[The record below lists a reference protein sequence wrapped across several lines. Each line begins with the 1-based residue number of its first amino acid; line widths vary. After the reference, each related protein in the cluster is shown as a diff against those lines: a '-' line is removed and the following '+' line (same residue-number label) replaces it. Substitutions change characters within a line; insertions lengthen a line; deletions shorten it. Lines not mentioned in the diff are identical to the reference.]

1 MFDCYYII
9 ISITVL
15 VIETMNKIIGYAR
28 IISGKGTQFLDPQVE
43 KLKQSGCDQIFS
55 ETISTRKVQ
64 KERPELMKCLASLR
78 KGDTLKLCTLSRL
91 GRTQTEVIQRLND
104 LQAEGINVI
113 TLDGL
118 VNLEALGKFA
128 PVLIGLLTGLNQV
141 EREQISERVQM
152 SVNYRREHNLS
163 LGGRP
168 KTSNKKEK
176 YVLRLRSEG
185 ESYREI
191 REQTGLG
198 LATIRRIIADNEKVE
213 VGIK

>member
-1 MFDCYYII
+1 
-9 ISITVL
+9 
-15 VIETMNKIIGYAR
+15 MNKVIGYAR
-28 IISGKGTQFLDPQVE
+28 ISSSTGTQILDPQVQ
-43 KLKQSGCDQIFS
+43 KLKESGCDQIFS
-55 ETISTRKVQ
+55 ETISTRKVE
-64 KERPELMKCLASLR
+64 KERPELMKCLQSLR

-141 EREQISERVQM
+141 EREQIAERVQL
-152 SVNYRREHNLS
+152 SVAYRRKTGGD

-168 KTSNKKEK
+168 KTSNKKEQL
-176 YVLRLRSEG
+176 VVRLREEG
-185 ESYREI
+185 ESLRGI
-191 REQTGLG
+191 REQTGLAV
-198 LATIRRIIADNEKVE
+198 ATVRRIIADAEQAK
-213 VGIK
+213 VGIQ

>member
-1 MFDCYYII
+1 
-9 ISITVL
+9 
-15 VIETMNKIIGYAR
+15 MNKVIGYAR
-28 IISGKGTQFLDPQVE
+28 ISSGTGTQVLDPQVS
-43 KLKQSGCDQIFS
+43 KLQESGCDQIFS
-55 ETISTRKVQ
+55 ETISTRKTE

-91 GRTQTEVIQRLND
+91 GRTQTEVITRLND

-141 EREQISERVQM
+141 EREQIAERVQM
-152 SVNYRREHNLS
+152 SVAYRRKTGGD

-168 KTSNKKEK
+168 KTSNKKEQL
-176 YVLRLRSEG
+176 VVRLREEG
-185 ESYREI
+185 ESLRGI
-191 REQTGLG
+191 REQTGLAV
-198 LATIRRIIADNEKVE
+198 ATVRRIIADAEQSK
-213 VGIK
+213 VGIQ

>member
-1 MFDCYYII
+1 
-9 ISITVL
+9 
-15 VIETMNKIIGYAR
+15 MNKVIGYAR
-28 IISGKGTQFLDPQVE
+28 VSSTSGTQILDPQVE
-43 KLKQSGCDQIFS
+43 KLKESGVDQIFS
-55 ETISTRKVQ
+55 ETISTRKAE
-64 KERPELMKCLASLR
+64 KERPELMKCLATLR
-78 KGDTLKLCTLSRL
+78 KGDTLKLTTLSRL

-152 SVNYRREHNLS
+152 SVEYRRANNGD

-168 KTSNKKEK
+168 KTSEKKEK
-176 YVLRLRSEG
+176 YVLRLREKG

-198 LATIRRIIADNEKVE
+198 LATIRRIIADNERVE

>member
-1 MFDCYYII
+1 
-9 ISITVL
+9 
-15 VIETMNKIIGYAR
+15 MNKVIGYAR
-28 IISGKGTQFLDPQVE
+28 ISSKTGTQIVEPQIE
-43 KLKQSGCDQIFS
+43 KLKESGCDQIFA
-55 ETISTRKVQ
+55 EAISTRKEER
-64 KERPELMKCLASLR
+64 ERPELMKCLSSLR

-91 GRTQTEVIQRLND
+91 GRTQTEVICRLND
-104 LQAEGINVI
+104 LQAEGINVV

-128 PVLIGLLTGLNQV
+128 PVMIGLLTGLNQV

-152 SVNYRREHNLS
+152 SVQYRRDNNLS

-176 YVLRLRSEG
+176 LVIRLREEG

-198 LATIRRIIADNEKVE
+198 LATIRRIIADNQVE

>member
-1 MFDCYYII
+1 MIC
-9 ISITVL
+9 
-15 VIETMNKIIGYAR
+15 
-28 IISGKGTQFLDPQVE
+28 
-43 KLKQSGCDQIFS
+43 
-55 ETISTRKVQ
+55 
-64 KERPELMKCLASLR
+64 
-78 KGDTLKLCTLSRL
+78 
-91 GRTQTEVIQRLND
+91 RLND
-104 LQAEGINVI
+104 LQAEGINVV

-128 PVLIGLLTGLNQV
+128 PVMIGLLTGLNQV

-152 SVNYRREHNLS
+152 SVQYRRDNNLS

-176 YVLRLRSEG
+176 LVIRLREEG

-191 REQTGLG
+191 REQTELG
-198 LATIRRIIADNEKVE
+198 LATIRRIIADNQVE

>member
-1 MFDCYYII
+1 
-9 ISITVL
+9 
-15 VIETMNKIIGYAR
+15 MNKVIGYAR
-28 IISGKGTQFLDPQVE
+28 VSSGTGSQTVDAQVE
-43 KLKQSGCDQIFS
+43 KLKESGCDLVFS
-55 ETISTRKVQ
+55 ETVSTRKTE
-64 KERPELMKCLASLR
+64 KERPELMKCLSSLR

-128 PVLIGLLTGLNQV
+128 PVLIGLLTGLNKV

-152 SVNYRREHNLS
+152 SVEYRRNNNGD

-168 KTSNKKEK
+168 KTSEKKEK
-176 YVLRLRSEG
+176 LVLRLREDG
-185 ESYREI
+185 DSYREI

-198 LATIRRIIADNEKVE
+198 LATIRRIIADNEKAE

>member
-1 MFDCYYII
+1 
-9 ISITVL
+9 
-15 VIETMNKIIGYAR
+15 MNKVIGYAR
-28 IISGKGTQFLDPQVE
+28 VSSATGTQTVDAQVE
-43 KLKQSGCDQIFS
+43 KLKESGCDLIFS
-55 ETISTRKVQ
+55 ETISTRKAEQ
-64 KERPELMKCLASLR
+64 ERPELMKCLASLR
-78 KGDTLKLCTLSRL
+78 KGDTLKISTLSRL
-91 GRTQTEVIQRLND
+91 GRTQREVINRLND

-152 SVNYRREHNLS
+152 SVNYRRENNLS

-168 KTSNKKEK
+168 KTSAKKEK
-176 YVLRLRSEG
+176 LVYRLRDEG
-185 ESYREI
+185 ESYRGI

-198 LATIRRIIADNEKVE
+198 LATIRRILADREALLEQSEQVE
-213 VGIK
+213 ALNR

>member
-1 MFDCYYII
+1 
-9 ISITVL
+9 
-15 VIETMNKIIGYAR
+15 MNKVIGYAR
-28 IISGKGTQFLDPQVE
+28 ISSSTGTQILDPQVQ
-43 KLKQSGCDQIFS
+43 KLKESGCDQIFS
-55 ETISTRKVQ
+55 ETISTRKVE
-64 KERPELMKCLASLR
+64 KERPELMKCLQSLR

-141 EREQISERVQM
+141 EREQIAERVQM
-152 SVNYRREHNLS
+152 SVAYRRKTGGD

-176 YVLRLRSEG
+176 LVVRLREEG
-185 ESYREI
+185 ESLRGI
-191 REQTGLG
+191 REQTGLAV
-198 LATIRRIIADNEKVE
+198 ATVRRIIADAEQAK
-213 VGIK
+213 VGIQ

>member
-1 MFDCYYII
+1 
-9 ISITVL
+9 
-15 VIETMNKIIGYAR
+15 MNKIIGYSR
-28 IISGKGTQFLDPQVE
+28 KSTS
-43 KLKQSGCDQIFS
+43 KQSNADGVEALRQAGCEIVF
-55 ETISTRKVQ
+55 EEIVSTRKAE
-64 KERPELMKCLASLR
+64 KDRPELMKCLASLR
-78 KGDTLKLCTLSRL
+78 KGDTLKLTSLSRL
-91 GRTQTEVIQRLND
+91 GRTQREVINRLHE
-104 LQAEGINVI
+104 LQAEGVNVI

-118 VNLEALGKFA
+118 INTEALGKFA

-141 EREQISERVQM
+141 EREQIAERVQM
-152 SVNYRREHNLS
+152 SVDYRRANNGD

-168 KTSNKKEK
+168 KTSEKKEK
-176 YVLRLRSEG
+176 YVLRLREEG

>member
-1 MFDCYYII
+1 
-9 ISITVL
+9 
-15 VIETMNKIIGYAR
+15 MNKVIGYAR
-28 IISGKGTQFLDPQVE
+28 ISSTSGTQILDPQVE

-55 ETISTRKVQ
+55 ETISTRKAE

-141 EREQISERVQM
+141 EREQIPKEYKCLLNTGEQIMEILEEDQKQVRKKRNM
-152 SVNYRREHNLS
+152 SC
-163 LGGRP
+163 
-168 KTSNKKEK
+168 
-176 YVLRLRSEG
+176 
-185 ESYREI
+185 
-191 REQTGLG
+191 
-198 LATIRRIIADNEKVE
+198 D
-213 VGIK
+213 

>member
-1 MFDCYYII
+1 
-9 ISITVL
+9 
-15 VIETMNKIIGYAR
+15 MNKVIGYAR
-28 IISGKGTQFLDPQVE
+28 VSSASGTQILDPQVE
-43 KLKQSGCDQIFS
+43 KLKESGVDQIFS
-55 ETISTRKVQ
+55 ETISTRKQ
-64 KERPELMKCLASLR
+64 EKERPELMKCLASLR
-78 KGDTLKLCTLSRL
+78 KGDTLKLTTLSRL

-152 SVNYRREHNLS
+152 SVEYRRNNNGD

-168 KTSNKKEK
+168 KTSEKKEK
-176 YVLRLRSEG
+176 LVLRLREDG
-185 ESYREI
+185 DSYREI

-198 LATIRRIIADNEKVE
+198 LATIRRIIADNEKAE

>member
-1 MFDCYYII
+1 
-9 ISITVL
+9 
-15 VIETMNKIIGYAR
+15 MNKVIGYAR
-28 IISGKGTQFLDPQVE
+28 ISSTSGTQILDPQVE
-43 KLKQSGCDQIFS
+43 KLNQSGCDQIFS
-55 ETISTRKVQ
+55 ETISTRKVE

-128 PVLIGLLTGLNQV
+128 PALIGLLTGLNQV

-152 SVNYRREHNLS
+152 SVEYRRANNGD

-176 YVLRLRSEG
+176 LVLRLRDEG
-185 ESYREI
+185 ETYREI
-191 REQTGLG
+191 RDQTGLG
-198 LATIRRIIADNEKVE
+198 LATIRRIIYERDSLIEESEAAEAL
-213 VGIK
+213 IK

>member
-1 MFDCYYII
+1 
-9 ISITVL
+9 
-15 VIETMNKIIGYAR
+15 
-28 IISGKGTQFLDPQVE
+28 
-43 KLKQSGCDQIFS
+43 
-55 ETISTRKVQ
+55 
-64 KERPELMKCLASLR
+64 MKCLASLR
-78 KGDTLKLCTLSRL
+78 KGDTLKLCTFSRL
-91 GRTQTEVIQRLND
+91 SRTQTEVIQRLNN

-152 SVNYRREHNLS
+152 SVNYRRENNLS

-176 YVLRLRSEG
+176 LVLRLREEG

-213 VGIK
+213 VGIQ

>member
-1 MFDCYYII
+1 
-9 ISITVL
+9 
-15 VIETMNKIIGYAR
+15 MNKVIGYAR
-28 IISGKGTQFLDPQVE
+28 ISSKTGTQIVEPQIE
-43 KLKQSGCDQIFS
+43 KLKESGCDQIFA
-55 ETISTRKVQ
+55 EAISTRKEE
-64 KERPELMKCLASLR
+64 KERPELMKCLSSLR

-91 GRTQTEVIQRLND
+91 GRTQTEVICRLND
-104 LQAEGINVI
+104 LQAEGINVV

-128 PVLIGLLTGLNQV
+128 PVMIGLLTGLNQV

-152 SVNYRREHNLS
+152 SVQYRKDNNLS

-176 YVLRLRSEG
+176 LVIRLREEG

-198 LATIRRIIADNEKVE
+198 LATIRRIIADNQVE